1 MAFFRCMPFSRFA
14 FISAGLLLSGIPAPV
29 VFARAA
35 AYKGAIVED
44 AATGQT
50 LYADN
55 ADELSPPAS
64 MTKLMTFAV
73 LQDAIR
79 RGTVSLDTPV
89 KIVAADTRTQPSI
102 IGLKP
107 GETFPMEELV
117 YAMMIPSANDAAQ
130 TVARVVAG
138 SVPAFVDLMNAKAR
152 ELGMLRT
159 TFRTPNGLPV
169 RSHRVADGDL
179 TTPRDFA
186 ILCRYV
192 LQKTNVLKYTSVR
205 TRNFGA
211 GYRFPPTPMT
221 NHNHLLGRI
230 EGVDGLKTGFTNGA
244 GFCLATT
251 AQRGGRRIIVVLM
264 DSPDSKSRDLTVAEL
279 IDRGFAKMPIFPPP
293 GAVPAPA
300 APPSAPP
307 AASSLSAP
315 SRPAPA
321 SPPPAAPVPPIHF
334 PSIILI
340 ALFLGGA
347 TYWAVRNLTAQHPP
361 R

>member
-1 MAFFRCMPFSRFA
+1 MAFFRCMPFPRFA
-14 FISAGLLLSGIPAPV
+14 FIAAGLVLGGILAPAAL
-29 VFARAA
+29 ARAP
-35 AYKGAIVED
+35 AYKGAIIVD
-44 AATGQT
+44 AATGKA
-50 LYADN
+50 LFADN
-55 ADELSPPAS
+55 ADESSPPAS

-89 KIVAADTRTQPSI
+89 RIVPADTRTQPSI

-107 GETFPMEELV
+107 GETFPLEELV

-152 ELGMLRT
+152 DLGMTRT

-169 RSHRVADGDL
+169 RGRRVADGDL

-205 TRNFGA
+205 TRNFGT

-264 DSPDSKSRDLTVAEL
+264 DSPDSKSRDLKVAEL
-279 IDRGFAKMPIFPPP
+279 IDRGFSLLPLFPPP
-293 GAVPAPA
+293 GAVSFPA
-300 APPSAPP
+300 ASPSAPP
-307 AASSLSAP
+307 AAASAMSAP

-321 SPPPAAPVPPIHF
+321 SPPPDSPMPTIQF
-334 PSIILI
+334 
-340 ALFLGGA
+340 
-347 TYWAVRNLTAQHPP
+347 HPP